1 MNLDVRHVE
10 YGLIVTIFFV
20 LVFVFRSDKEP
31 EPKWED
37 PIIVEEEFSDN
48 PIVAWRSE
56 DKGGDV
62 VKIKYRITNTNTKLW
77 IFDVH
82 TGEVVHEQPFDRD
95 PHQDGS
101 YRDFTYTWRLYKTER
116 TIDIYSGTF
125 QIVVGGIYKPVMIG
139 DKLMTII
146 DID

>member
-48 PIVAWRSE
+48 PIVAWRS
-56 DKGGDV
+56 V
-62 VKIKYRITNTNTKLW
+62 
-77 IFDVH
+77 
-82 TGEVVHEQPFDRD
+82 
-95 PHQDGS
+95 
-101 YRDFTYTWRLYKTER
+101 
-116 TIDIYSGTF
+116 
-125 QIVVGGIYKPVMIG
+125 
-139 DKLMTII
+139 
-146 DID
+146 